1 MTASWA
7 RVHAWLRHRAWLDG
21 KECAVLYHTLALA
34 GTPKAEIA
42 ALVRETARQER
53 ADQKTQT
60 VTHDAPAAVDPLEHV
75 TPLEYVTRQLA
86 ARLATT
92 DAQEWLDLVSHVT
105 AAPNRLDH
113 TRAPRDQV
121 RELTSWANQ
130 SARPIGPVARYV
142 ARSWLGA
149 DPLSAP
155 HWRQL
160 LREMAKELDLFAEDS
175 DGAGLAVLRDEA
187 DRYREIAADWREV
200 AEFWMTRVKLA
211 DEANRR
217 ADR

>member
-1 MTASWA
+1 VSWA

-21 KECAVLYHTLALA
+21 KEGAVLYHTLALA
-34 GTPKAEIA
+34 GTPKAEIVA
-42 ALVRETARQER
+42 HVREMARQER
-53 ADQKTQT
+53 ADQRAPT
-60 VTHDAPAAVDPLEHV
+60 VTHAPPAAVDPLEHV
-75 TPLEYVTRQLA
+75 RPLEYVTRQLA

-92 DAQEWLDLVSHVT
+92 DAQDWLNLVSEVT

-113 TRAPRDQV
+113 TLAPREQV
-121 RELTSWANQ
+121 HELTSWANQ
-130 SARPIGPVARYV
+130 SERPIGPVARYV

-175 DGAGLAVLRDEA
+175 KGAGLAVLRDEA